1 MALFILHQ
9 KKKILQLIQQRFVK
23 KLVTE
28 LRRQLFLTSKA

>member
-9 KKKILQLIQQRFVK
+9 KKKFLQLIQQRFVK